1 MALKSLVSNHTAF
14 VPISEAYSYSDGAVK
29 CGLSREELFKRS
41 YVDPDVRP
49 LISIGQIVL
58 IAMNVVVETDDHFSG
73 YGRRPYPPSHLA
85 LMLRIMMACETLERA
100 IGSLTHFHAMG
111 LPIAVGLRTDGMEA
125 QLIISCDEAF
135 GGDNAAVIE
144 DMYLNT
150 IFGGLSYFLG
160 RRFPAT
166 GVTTRNRGHVLGARH
181 WSISAPIHVGGQA
194 ALHFPISLLRET
206 RQGQPTDDIGWSVIQ
221 HRMALDEGAAI
232 LVTESDVTIRHLN
245 TTVLCD
251 ELGISPATFR
261 RRNCLAGGNFRR
273 FREETLVEAS
283 LSLLADEN
291 RSVSSIAADLGYADV
306 RSYRRFIKGATG
318 MTPDQLRANSVAAAL
333 QTFEPEIVARIKDIA
348 TRIGR

>member
-1 MALKSLVSNHTAF
+1 MALKSPAGNHSAF
-14 VPISEAYSYSDGAVK
+14 VPISEAYYYSDGAVMR
-29 CGLSREELFKRS
+29 GLSRQGLFKRS
-41 YVDPDVRP
+41 YVDPDLRP

-58 IAMNVVVETDDHFSG
+58 VAMNAMVETDDHFSG
-73 YGRRPYPPSHLA
+73 YGRRPYPPSRLI

-111 LPIAVGLRTDGMEA
+111 LPIAIGLRTDGIEA
-125 QLIISCDEAF
+125 QLQISCDEAF

-144 DMYLNT
+144 DIYLNT
-150 IFGGLSYFLG
+150 LFGGLSYFLG

-166 GVTTRNRGHVLGARH
+166 AVTTRNRGHVLGARH
-181 WSISAPIHVGGQA
+181 WSMSAPIHVGNQA
-194 ALHFPISLLRET
+194 ALHFPIPLLRET

-221 HRMALDEGAAI
+221 HRMALDGGAATV
-232 LVTESDVTIRHLN
+232 VTESDVTIRRLN

-261 RRNCLAGGNFRR
+261 RRNSLAGGNFRR

-283 LSLLADEN
+283 LSLLADES

-318 MTPDQLRANSVAAAL
+318 KTPDQLRANSVAATL
-333 QTFEPEIVARIKDIA
+333 QTFEPEILARIKDIA
-348 TRIGR
+348 TGISR